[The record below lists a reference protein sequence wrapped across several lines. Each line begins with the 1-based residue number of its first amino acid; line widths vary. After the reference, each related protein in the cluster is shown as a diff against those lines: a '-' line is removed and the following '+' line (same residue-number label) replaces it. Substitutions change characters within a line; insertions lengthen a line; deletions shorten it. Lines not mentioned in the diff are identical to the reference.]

1 MALSKCRA
9 YVVVSRSPASTHL
22 NRITWKIFQDQWK
35 RGQPVMVSNSHE
47 HLNMAQWTPE
57 SFSKDYGNDKID
69 SIDCLNGAH
78 LSNEPMKFFWDGFNH
93 IDKRMQDNEGKP
105 MLLKLKDW
113 PPAEDFLTNC
123 LYALRISW
131 IHCRCPTTH
140 NVVAISIWP
149 STWQRDLIRPRILSE
164 HHFFHYQKV
173 LWQKISVST

>member
-1 MALSKCRA
+1 MSSIRGGVTVACFDTSEPNNL
-9 YVVVSRSPASTHL
+9 
-22 NRITWKIFQDQWK
+22 KIFQDQWK

-113 PPAEDFLTNC
+113 PPAEDFADKLPIRFKDFMDSLPLPDYTQRSGNFN
-123 LYALRISW
+123 LA
-131 IHCRCPTTH
+131 IHLAKRFNPPENFERASFFPLSKGFMTKD
-140 NVVAISIWP
+140 ISI
-149 STWQRDLIRPRILSE
+149 DINA
-164 HHFFHYQKV
+164 H
-173 LWQKISVST
+173 